1 MKQPELLAPAGN
13 YEKAMIAFRYG
24 ADAVYVGGTVFGLRK
39 YADNVSDNELQKLIT
54 YANKNQK
61 AVYVVLNA
69 FAHNSDI
76 TLHIENLQGS
86 NGHHVIESC
95 YKGLARCL
103 KEAISIDP
111 RMSDSIPT
119 TKGIL

>member
-1 MKQPELLAPAGN
+1 M
-13 YEKAMIAFRYG
+13 
-24 ADAVYVGGTVFGLRK
+24 DTVLFK
-39 YADNVSDNELQKLIT
+39 EWFY
-54 YANKNQK
+54 
-61 AVYVVLNA
+61 A

-76 TLHIENLQGS
+76 TLHIENLQVI

-103 KEAISIDP
+103 KEATSIDP